1 MELNTIF
8 RRIAEP
14 GAEWVLLDTNASRKW
29 VCRKYSERTSVLKVF
44 EGRNYNVSGC
54 QGMSRVCQLQL
65 IVGKLSNITSGVESQ
80 RDKIS

>member
-29 VCRKYSERTSVLKVF
+29 VCTKYSERTSVLKVF
-44 EGRNYNVSGC
+44 EGRH
-54 QGMSRVCQLQL
+54 L
-65 IVGKLSNITSGVESQ
+65 
-80 RDKIS
+80 